1 MILNKIFVS
10 HFVQNNTK
18 ALKEEVLWTRKK
30 KGKRKTL
37 WVTWRKIIKIM
48 WNTSLPLP
56 PSITGPLRALG
67 IVGNKLSLYGTRL
80 AYYWDRQW
88 EITVWDWSS
97 NEIYDIHLWRKNV
110 KKNSERWWE
119 CSTYTTFSSG
129 KFVYSDICFAI
140 SVPSEHT
147 HSSESTSS
155 TLFETNWKQEK
166 RQISIILKHFLS

>member
-1 MILNKIFVS
+1 MD
-10 HFVQNNTK
+10 
-18 ALKEEVLWTRKK
+18 EEKKRKK
-30 KGKRKTL
+30 KNAMGNMTQNHKNYVKHLST
-37 WVTWRKIIKIM
+37 
-48 WNTSLPLP
+48 P
-56 PSITGPLRALG
+56 PPYITGPLRALD
-67 IVGNKLSLYGTRL
+67 IVGNKLSLYGMRL
-80 AYYWDRQW
+80 AYYWGRQW
-88 EITVWDWSS
+88 EITEF
-97 NEIYDIHLWRKNV
+97 EIDPRMKYQDIHLWRKNV

-140 SVPSEHT
+140 SVPSERT

>member
-1 MILNKIFVS
+1 MDEENK
-10 HFVQNNTK
+10 
-18 ALKEEVLWTRKK
+18 RKK
-30 KGKRKTL
+30 KNAMGNMTQNHKNYVKHLST
-37 WVTWRKIIKIM
+37 
-48 WNTSLPLP
+48 PP

-67 IVGNKLSLYGTRL
+67 IVGNKLSLYGMRL

-88 EITVWDWSS
+88 EITEF
-97 NEIYDIHLWRKNV
+97 EIDPRMKYHDIHLWRKNV
-110 KKNSERWWE
+110 KKTPNADE